1 METNNSHLDQ
11 KPTDNAEELKKKR
24 EFKTGITLLIIIFL
38 LIPYFFYFL
47 ELNGLVSLILPF
59 VIVLIISTTF
69 FGIGFDDFFRLT
81 FGIIE
86 AFLGIGLFIMLLL
99 GVLVILYGI
108 LREIWIGG

>member
-11 KPTDNAEELKKKR
+11 KPTSRTEELEKKR
-24 EFKTGITLLIIIFL
+24 DFKTGITLLTIISL
-38 LIPYFFYFL
+38 LFPYFFYIL

-59 VIVLIISTTF
+59 VIVLIVSTTF

-86 AFLGIGLFIMLLL
+86 GFIGIGIILMLIFFALM
-99 GVLVILYGI
+99 ILYFI
-108 LREIWIGG
+108 LTGTSIGG